1 MRGLLMAKEKASG
14 LYLCTVGFGAAG
26 NGDDY
31 NSTRRQCEP
40 SYLRCQRRR
49 LAALSR
55 APVHTGQCCILPT
68 QMTCLEIQSY
78 RHIC

>member
-1 MRGLLMAKEKASG
+1 MAKEKASG

-40 SYLRCQRRR
+40 SYLRCPASTACGVVTCTCAYR
-49 LAALSR
+49 AVPYFANANDLS
-55 APVHTGQCCILPT
+55 
-68 QMTCLEIQSY
+68 
-78 RHIC
+78 